1 MSLPI
6 FPRHILPSSLQ
17 FKIVPNSSVSTG
29 PGRTSEVWTRPGAY
43 WTFSGSW
50 SKVRYAQGRELS
62 NFIDALDGSRGEFMM
77 WDSTHTQLGD
87 WAGNIVVDGNDQSG
101 TVLKIKNAI
110 PNALIAPAGD
120 RFQLDNY
127 LYKLLEDAVADNL
140 GECTLR
146 FRPQLLSIPIS
157 GTGLVVNDPM
167 NKMMLPDNQQGPS
180 FAQRKLVLNDFSIS
194 GYTSIRA

>member
-29 PGRTSEVWTRPGAY
+29 LGRTSEVWSRPGAY
-43 WTFSGSW
+43 WTFSGTW
-50 SKVRYAQGRELS
+50 SRVRYTQARELS

-77 WDSTHTQLGD
+77 WDSTHSQLGD
-87 WAGNIVVDGNDQSG
+87 WGGNVLVDGSSQSG
-101 TVLKIKNAI
+101 TVLKIRNAV
-110 PNALIAPAGD
+110 PNSLIAPAGD

-127 LYKLLEDAVADNL
+127 LYKLIEDAVADNF
-140 GECTLR
+140 GKCTLR
-146 FRPQLLSIPIS
+146 IRPQLLSIPVN
-157 GTGLVVNDPM
+157 GTRLVVDDPM
-167 NKMMLPDNQQGPS
+167 NKMMLPDNQQGPDFS
-180 FAQRKLVLNDFSIS
+180 QRKLVLSDFTIG